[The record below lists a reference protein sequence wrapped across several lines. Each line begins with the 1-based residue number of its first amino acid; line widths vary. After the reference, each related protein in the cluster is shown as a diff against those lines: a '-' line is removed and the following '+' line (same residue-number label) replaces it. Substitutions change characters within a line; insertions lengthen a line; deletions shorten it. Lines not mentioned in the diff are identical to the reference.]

1 VLELPGGTE
10 GISTH
15 CGCGPHVIHGVEGLG
30 AIGASVLFPSAFFLS
45 STTVGGW
52 FTVLT
57 GVKILQSCW

>member
-30 AIGASVLFPSAFFLS
+30 AIGASVLFPSAFFSVRPLLE
-45 STTVGGW
+45 VGS
-52 FTVLT
+52 LY
-57 GVKILQSCW
+57 